1 MSIQEKLEDNG
12 YNIDDFDNSLQ
23 IDGYDDACVGVSEND
38 ELVYDYALL
47 VKETMKDGC
56 TLEQAIEYVN
66 FNIVSAMFP
75 GYISPVIVNLFS
87 DLMEDE
93 E

>member
-1 MSIQEKLEDNG
+1 MSIQKKLEDNG

-23 IDGYDDACVGVSEND
+23 IDGYDNACIGVSEND
-38 ELVYDYALL
+38 ELVYDYTLL

-56 TLEQAIEYVN
+56 TLDQAIEYVN
-66 FNIVSAMFP
+66 FNIVSARFS
-75 GYISPVIVNLFS
+75 GHINPVIVNLFS
-87 DLMEDE
+87 NFCEGE